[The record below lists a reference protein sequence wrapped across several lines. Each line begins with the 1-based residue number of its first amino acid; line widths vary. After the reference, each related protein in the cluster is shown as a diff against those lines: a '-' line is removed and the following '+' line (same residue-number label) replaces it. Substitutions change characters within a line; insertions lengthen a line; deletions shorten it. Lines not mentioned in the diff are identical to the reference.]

1 MQQEYTVMVVDDDE
15 DYCFVTKKILRKAG
29 IEKIVT
35 ASNGL
40 EALKKL
46 RKISTSGDKLPGL
59 IFLDLNMPIMNGF
72 EFLEEER
79 KSDELDLGQ
88 TRIFITTSSV
98 LPKDK
103 ERANNYPID
112 GFISKPLTQQVLGEI
127 LS

>member
-1 MQQEYTVMVVDDDE
+1 MVVDDDE
-15 DYCFVTKKILRKAG
+15 DYCFVTKKILQKAG
-29 IEKIVT
+29 IEKIIT

-46 RKISTSGDKLPGL
+46 RKITARGDKLPDL

-72 EFLEEER
+72 EFLEEAS
-79 KSDELDLGQ
+79 KADELDLSQ

-98 LPKDK
+98 LAKDK
-103 ERANNYPID
+103 ERANNYPIA
-112 GFISKPLTQQVLGEI
+112 GFISKPLTQKILGEI